1 LSDPTQAAPRPR
13 VLFVTSAAFNRVT
26 GGGITFGNLF
36 RGWPADRLAT
46 VHNDMVPTTDDVC
59 RLYYRLSRREIDRW
73 PRRTHA
79 AEMPVAGPAAAV
91 APPGLVRRL
100 KTFVIGNA
108 WPDAGR
114 LTPQLAEWIDAF
126 RPQLLYTI
134 LGTIGMM
141 ELIDAIRTRF
151 GLPLVIHFMDDW
163 PSHLYRGGLLS
174 ALPRARMEALIHR
187 LVGAARA
194 RLAIGA
200 AMARVYGERYG
211 VPFTPFQNALDLA
224 SLPVGLDSAARPIG
238 DPAQLLY
245 VGSIFDNAQ
254 FSSLVDI
261 AQAVAGLAAA
271 GRRIRLDI
279 HSPAHLAERF
289 RPRLEVAPCVRLHD
303 TITDDAAFFRRI
315 AAADLLVLPVNFDA
329 DSLRLVRFSMP
340 TKLPAYLASGTPV
353 LVYGPR
359 EAAQVAYAADE
370 GWGHVVG
377 ARDAAALRGAVTRLL
392 DDQALRARLV
402 GTARAVLRK
411 NHDAAA
417 VRRRFH
423 DTLTAAAS

>member
-1 LSDPTQAAPRPR
+1 MGEAAAAPRPR
-13 VLFVTSAAFNRVT
+13 VLFITSAAFNRVT

-73 PRRTHA
+73 PRRAHA
-79 AEMPVAGPAAAV
+79 AEMPVTGPAPAV
-91 APPGLVRRL
+91 APPGLVRQL

-174 ALPRARMEALIHR
+174 ALPRRRMQALIRR
-187 LVGAARA
+187 LVGSARA
-194 RLAIGA
+194 RLAIGD
-200 AMARVYGERYG
+200 AMAHAYAARYSAS
-211 VPFTPFQNALDLA
+211 FTAFQNALDLTQ
-224 SLPVGLDSAARPIG
+224 LPLALDDAPRPVG

-254 FSSLVDI
+254 LSSLVDI
-261 AQAVAGLAAA
+261 ARAVAGLAAA

-279 HSPAHLAERF
+279 HSSAHLAERF
-289 RPRLEVAPCVRLHD
+289 RPQLEIAPCVRLHD
-303 TITDDAAFFRRI
+303 TITDDSAFFRRI
-315 AAADLLVLPVNFDA
+315 ASADMLVLPVNFDA
-329 DSLRLVRFSMP
+329 DSLSLVRLSMP

-353 LVYGPR
+353 LVHGPR

-377 ARDAAALRGAVTRLL
+377 ARDAAVLREAVTRLL
-392 DDQALRARLV
+392 DDQALRTRLV
-402 GTARAVLRK
+402 ETARAVLRK

-417 VRRRFH
+417 VRQRFQ
-423 DTLTAAAS
+423 DTLIAAAA